1 MGNGVASKKSIAVNH
16 RNRIIF
22 SSEQNVDSLIWRSL
36 FSPDKDLSIS
46 GTFFQLMLMTA
57 FPPNTANKKDKRQ
70 RQLPKLL
77 LLKSNLQLILATL
90 TCSIRDVIWIFSPPP
105 SLRIQRQE
113 IPQFTLILACPTVW
127 SLPPVP
133 YVPFFAS
140 SLRWRLWEG
149 ERGCYICVICFY
161 HVCSLSSSTLNSLLP
176 HPLILPI
183 NVIFF
188 VLQV

>member
-90 TCSIRDVIWIFSPPP
+90 TCSIRDVI
-105 SLRIQRQE
+105 
-113 IPQFTLILACPTVW
+113 
-127 SLPPVP
+127 
-133 YVPFFAS
+133 
-140 SLRWRLWEG
+140 
-149 ERGCYICVICFY
+149 
-161 HVCSLSSSTLNSLLP
+161 
-176 HPLILPI
+176 
-183 NVIFF
+183 
-188 VLQV
+188 